1 MKTRLIFVRHAEALG
16 NKIRRFHGWTD
27 SGITD
32 RGRLQAKRVAERL
45 KDTEIDVIYSSSLK
59 RAFQTAEYI
68 AKIKGLPLTTSENLK
83 EINGGD
89 WRTRHGRILSR
100 NGLMNMKR
108 GKISLT
114 RSNAQRES
122 MEEFRDR
129 LMSEVMTIIKKHEGQ
144 NICIV
149 THGTAIRAMICHFRS
164 CTLEEMVN
172 IDWCDNTAIT
182 VIDYSDGRFNIVAEG
197 DSSHLGSDL
206 GTIVNQDWWEEH
218 SKKIKARREQEKQ

>member
-83 EINGGD
+83 EINGGTED
-89 WRTRHGRILSR
+89 QAWTDLEQKWPDEYEAWENQPHAQMPNGSPWR
-100 NGLMNMKR
+100 N
-108 GKISLT
+108 
-114 RSNAQRES
+114 
-122 MEEFRDR
+122 F
-129 LMSEVMTIIKKHEGQ
+129 
-144 NICIV
+144 
-149 THGTAIRAMICHFRS
+149 GT
-164 CTLEEMVN
+164 VP
-172 IDWCDNTAIT
+172 
-182 VIDYSDGRFNIVAEG
+182 
-197 DSSHLGSDL
+197 
-206 GTIVNQDWWEEH
+206 
-218 SKKIKARREQEKQ
+218 